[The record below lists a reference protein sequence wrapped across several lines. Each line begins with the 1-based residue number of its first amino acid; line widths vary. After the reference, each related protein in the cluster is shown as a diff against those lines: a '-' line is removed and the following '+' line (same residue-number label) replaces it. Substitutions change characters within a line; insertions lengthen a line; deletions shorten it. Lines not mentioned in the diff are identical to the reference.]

1 MSDIAAIYDMTTEFA
16 ADKLSLST
24 VKSTVGLTRWNKD
37 AMISF
42 FPVDIHGNRLKYESG
57 IDIVYDLFL
66 TKEQMESLI
75 RDWNEQS
82 ADQPFVA
89 DKLIHD

>member
-1 MSDIAAIYDMTTEFA
+1 MTNEFA

-24 VKSTVGLTRWNKD
+24 VKSTIGLSRWNKD

-42 FPVDIHGNRLKYESG
+42 FPLDTNGGRLKYESE

-66 TKEQMESLI
+66 TREQMESLI

-82 ADQPFVA
+82 ADEHFVL
-89 DKLIHD
+89 DSLN

>member
-1 MSDIAAIYDMTTEFA
+1 MTNEFA

-66 TKEQMESLI
+66 TREQMESLI

-89 DKLIHD
+89 DKLIHV

>member
-1 MSDIAAIYDMTTEFA
+1 MTNEFA

-24 VKSTVGLTRWNKD
+24 VKSTIGLSRWNKD

-42 FPVDIHGNRLKYESG
+42 FPMDIQGNRLKYESG
-57 IDIVYDLFL
+57 IDIVCDLFL
-66 TKEQMESLI
+66 SREQMEKLI

-82 ADQPFVA
+82 VDEPFIV